1 MKLIVRIAVTA
12 VAIWVAATYFPGAPG
27 IVVATGATSPWIVY
41 AVLAVILGLV
51 NAFIKPIVKI
61 FTFPITI
68 LTLGLFLLVI
78 NALMLMLASKIAQW
92 AGYGFT
98 VNGFVPAVLGSIV
111 ISIVGGLLYGLLG
124 GDDKGDRRQ

>member
-1 MKLIVRIAVTA
+1 MKLLVRIVATA
-12 VAIWVAATYFPGAPG
+12 VAIWVAATFFPGAPG
-27 IVVATGATSPWIVY
+27 IVVATAGASPWVVY

-51 NAFIKPIVKI
+51 NAFIKPIVQI
-61 FTFPITI
+61 FTFPITF

-98 VNGFVPAVLGSIV
+98 VNGF
-111 ISIVGGLLYGLLG
+111 
-124 GDDKGDRRQ
+124 